1 MLRELDEIKKWLAGL
16 FVIVL
21 LTGGCSP
28 TQVQI
33 DKSHNGAQKELTRG
47 QTLLVTLESN
57 PTTGYSWQVAEV
69 NQAVL
74 RQNGDAE
81 YKPQSATNPP
91 VVGAGGTETFR
102 FEAANAGA
110 TTLKLIYRRPWEKDV
125 APLLT
130 YTVQVTVR

>member
-1 MLRELDEIKKWLAGL
+1 MLHALDELKKWLVAL

-33 DKSHNGAQKELTRG
+33 NQAHNGVQKELTRG
-47 QTLLVTLESN
+47 QILLVTLDSN

-69 NQAVL
+69 NPAVL
-74 RQNGDAE
+74 RQSGDAE
-81 YKPQSATNPP
+81 YKPQSASDPP
-91 VVGAGGTETFR
+91 RVGAGGTETFR

-110 TTLKLIYRRPWEKDV
+110 TTLKLVYQRPWEKDV